1 MDLGIPLQYLRKFF
15 RDTHILI
22 IDLAFICFSLDA
34 DVRLARRI
42 KRDTLEKDRDIKTVL
57 DQVNLTLLYSFR
69 LEIT

>member
-1 MDLGIPLQYLRKFF
+1 MDLGIPLQYLRKFLS
-15 RDTHILI
+15 DTHILI